1 MMDLCISAFEDLKEK
16 ISIQFFLKLISFHL
30 EKMGLFDMLYFT
42 GGDLINSQYLT
53 NYTRYENNV

>member
-16 ISIQFFLKLISFHL
+16 INIKFISKLISFHL
-30 EKMGLFDMLYFT
+30 EKMDFPTCYILQGET
-42 GGDLINSQYLT
+42 LINNQYLT

>member
-1 MMDLCISAFEDLKEK
+1 MMDLSISAFEDLKEK

-42 GGDLINSQYLT
+42 GVDLINSQYLT